1 MSYCATHVTFHQTVG
16 QLSHQSSNLVY
27 YIEDCRTSTEL
38 TKQSKF
44 QQSILQYSTSALC
57 HNFQGKRV
65 TALNF
70 PLCDTCHFPSKTAP
84 INNAS
89 VVNLLYASQPTHSGE
104 SLFEVGFDEIWLQ
117 SQGDLLRGIANIMSE
132 NRESN
137 LVYFCSLPT

>member
-1 MSYCATHVTFHQTVG
+1 MSFLTGKDWTPKFAG
-16 QLSHQSSNLVY
+16 QVVPDLM
-27 YIEDCRTSTEL
+27 E
-38 TKQSKF
+38 
-44 QQSILQYSTSALC
+44 
-57 HNFQGKRV
+57 
-65 TALNF
+65 
-70 PLCDTCHFPSKTAP
+70 SKTPP